1 MNTLTDYYAL
11 LGVTSDAT
19 PEKIK
24 AAFKKLALQY
34 HPDVYKGADANERMG
49 QLLSAYQTL
58 SDPVARKNYDL
69 QRAEHTLDTY
79 VAGNDPTTAARTF
92 NGQSGSSQGS
102 AMRSGKTVSP
112 GARRDRQRHYDFP
125 SFAPDKT
132 VRVNLVDIDYALSA
146 SEAQQLVHDGLLRG
160 VATETKELQYFC
172 HRCHHRWRDEQK
184 YSASKKLPRFC
195 PKCQAADW
203 PEYLLL
209 RCMHCC
215 AVFESEQIRY
225 EIGAYS
231 YGQGNKPVKTGLCP
245 PYELFPLCPYCG
257 TARWSQAENTRV
269 SDLRQKA
276 DQHALLLRVVWICV
290 VLIVLLLIGLLMFG
304 GH

>member
-1 MNTLTDYYAL
+1 MNTFTDYYTL
-11 LGVTSDAT
+11 LGVPSDAT

-34 HPDVYKGADANERMG
+34 HPDVYKGADANERMS
-49 QLLSAYQTL
+49 QLLHAYQTL
-58 SDPVARKNYDL
+58 NDPVARKNYDL
-69 QRAEHTLDTY
+69 QRSEHTLDTY
-79 VAGNDPTTAARTF
+79 DPGHASTSASRSS
-92 NGQSGSSQGS
+92 NGQSRASQGS
-102 AMRSGKTVSP
+102 TKPSEKTVSP

-132 VRVNLVDIDYALSA
+132 VRVDLVDVDYALSA
-146 SEAQQLVHDGLLRG
+146 SEAQQLVRDGLLRG
-160 VATETKELQYFC
+160 VAATTKDQQYFC
-172 HRCHHRWRDEQK
+172 HRCHHHWRDE
-184 YSASKKLPRFC
+184 YNSNTSKNLPRFC
-195 PKCQAADW
+195 PKCHAADW

-225 EIGAYS
+225 EIGAYT
-231 YGQGNKPVKTGLCP
+231 YGQGNTPQKTGLCP

-257 TARWSQAENTRV
+257 TARWSQSENARV

-276 DQHALLLRVVWICV
+276 EQRMLVKRLVWIS
-290 VLIVLLLIGLLMFG
+290 VLVIGLLLIGLLLFG

>member
-1 MNTLTDYYAL
+1 MNTFTDYYAL
-11 LGVTSDAT
+11 LGVTSDAP

-34 HPDVYKGADANERMG
+34 HPDVYKGADANERMS
-49 QLLSAYQTL
+49 QLLHAYQTL
-58 SDPVARKNYDL
+58 NDPVARKNYDL
-69 QRAEHTLDTY
+69 QRSEHTLDVY
-79 VAGNDPTTAARTF
+79 VPGNATTNAVRSS
-92 NGQSGSSQGS
+92 NGQSRASQGS
-102 AMRSGKTVSP
+102 AKGSGKTVSP

-160 VATETKELQYFC
+160 VAAETKDLQYFC
-172 HRCHHRWRDEQK
+172 HRCHHRWRDESMK
-184 YSASKKLPRFC
+184 TAKKFPRFC
-195 PKCQAADW
+195 PKCQATDW

-225 EIGAYS
+225 EIGSYS
-231 YGQGNKPVKTGLCP
+231 YGQGNTPDKTGLCP

-257 TARWSQAENTRV
+257 TARWSQAENARV

-276 DQHALLLRVVWICV
+276 DQHALLMRVVWTSV
-290 VLIVLLLIGLLMFG
+290 VLIGLLVMGFLLFG

>member
-1 MNTLTDYYAL
+1 MNTFTDYYTL
-11 LGVTSDAT
+11 LGVASDAT

-34 HPDVYKGADANERMG
+34 HPDVYKGADANERMS
-49 QLLSAYQTL
+49 QLLHAYQIL
-58 SDPVARKNYDL
+58 NDPAARKNYDL
-69 QRAEHTLDTY
+69 QRSEHTLNAY
-79 VAGNDPTTAARTF
+79 APGKPPPAAAAYDA
-92 NGQSGSSQGS
+92 NGQFRASQGPARGSS
-102 AMRSGKTVSP
+102 KTVSP
-112 GARRDRQRHYDFP
+112 GARRDRQRHYAFP
-125 SFAPDKT
+125 TFAPDKT
-132 VRVNLVDIDYALSA
+132 VRVDLVDIDYVLSV
-146 SEAQQLVHDGLLRG
+146 SEAQHLVHDGLLRG
-160 VATETKELQYFC
+160 VAAETKDLHYFC

-184 YSASKKLPRFC
+184 NASKNIPRFC
-195 PKCQAADW
+195 PKCQATDW

-225 EIGAYS
+225 EIGSYS
-231 YGQGNKPVKTGLCP
+231 YGQGNSPNKTGLCP

-269 SDLRQKA
+269 SELRQKA
-276 DQHALLLRVVWICV
+276 DQHALLLRVVWTSV
-290 VLIVLLLIGLLMFG
+290 AVIGLLLLGFLLFG